1 MKPKDTKQL
10 LTGILNN
17 DTATVK
23 RIVSAYFESCFTAEI
38 DKASKAVME
47 KRIRTAKRMQKLAK

>member
-23 RIVSAYFESCFTAEI
+23 RIVSAYFESCFTDEI

-47 KRIRTAKRMQKLAK
+47 SIGNEGKALYGN